1 MLLIWKLRNIQ
12 NILKTASPSKNKEK
26 HLPTQKLLVLK
37 NDNHMGGISINTSV
51 LNCNNPI
58 LAKHVWIMS
67 SPNRRIFYPITLIQ
81 RTLCSFIC
89 FYSKLLVYLVKDL
102 QTKLPQHKSLPI
114 IEIKTNE
121 NLSQIRPQECPN
133 KFTIT
138 FHIRVLGLNM
148 FGNPPGFC
156 AFT

>member
-12 NILKTASPSKNKEK
+12 NILKTTSPSKNKEK

-67 SPNRRIFYPITLIQ
+67 SNKRIFDPIILIQ
-81 RTLCSFIC
+81 RTLLFIC
-89 FYSKLLVYLVKDL
+89 FYSKLLVYPVKDL

-114 IEIKTNE
+114 IKIKTNE

-133 KFTIT
+133 KFTVT
-138 FHIRVLGLNM
+138 FHIMVPRLSML
-148 FGNPPGFC
+148 GNPPGFC